1 MADQS
6 HNQNGCEG
14 EGHEKEAGVG
24 LCGLLTKKKV
34 TGDGGQNDRDKNV
47 TSSDVKHGGP
57 MSTLADHLH
66 HRSDGASSSE
76 EEEDLDGGG
85 EKKRKKKGLKD
96 KIKKKMSIEKEA
108 EVTIEIVHDG
118 EEDDDSSE
126 EKKGFMEKIMD
137 KLPLNGHEE
146 KKPDDVVIENE
157 NGVEKGGILD
167 KIKEKIQGVGKMV
180 NGSDDHERKKED

>member
-118 EEDDDSSE
+118 EE
-126 EKKGFMEKIMD
+126 KKGFMEKIMD